1 MSVLNDVDEFCRS
14 VGQANAEKQYELEK
28 SKVDAE
34 REEREAKVKKEK
46 EIDLD
51 VEEEYRKLKAQRMG
65 VKFEVNYYDAKQHCI
80 VIILVG
86 QRRSRKGSRKRTF
99 GQ

>member
-1 MSVLNDVDEFCRS
+1 MTVSFCLRILLIVLNDVDEFCRS

-65 VKFEVNYYDAKQHCI
+65 VKFEVTSSIRWRKTKK
-80 VIILVG
+80 II
-86 QRRSRKGSRKRTF
+86 
-99 GQ
+99 

>member
-65 VKFEVNYYDAKQHCI
+65 VKFEVDAKILYILCI
-80 VIILVG
+80 VVKNKL
-86 QRRSRKGSRKRTF
+86 
-99 GQ
+99 